1 MTRKQLQL
9 GIYKVIN
16 PLVRLLIRMG
26 LTPNMVTTI
35 GLVLNIG
42 VAIIFIV
49 GAEAGRRGD
58 LSYVGWAGALI
69 LFAGLFDMLD
79 GQVARLGNMSS
90 PFGALYDSV
99 LDRYSELILFLG
111 ICYYLV
117 SHHYFMSSLFAF
129 IGLIGSMM
137 VSYTRARAEGLG
149 IECKDGLMQRP
160 ERVIIIGVSALACG
174 IASKWMGGDYK
185 IAWPGSNF
193 PIFETISIFTIPL
206 TIMAFL
212 ANATAIGRLRDAKK
226 ALEKRAAAAS
236 ANSNAAATS
245 ASAAA
250 PSPAAS
256 PAASPTPS
264 PTTSP
269 AASPTA
275 SPAPPPPTTSAA
287 PLSASTST
295 GAAIVLI
302 FIVSL
307 IAALPGGA
315 QPSAPATAIK
325 TGPAPINDPVDTF
338 PVPPVNANSLFYLQR
353 TPNTNTIICELNQKN
368 GVLDKNE
375 PVKVLWIRFM
385 EQKQRQDLTFIQRHF
400 AYGLKERDLGNG
412 VYELHFVSYKKIPM
426 YLMRSPGDNKHHVFV
441 TIEGRQAILHRVYL
455 RIDPG
460 GTFWSPNV
468 KYLEL
473 KGTDVLNGRE
483 LIQRI
488 KV

>member
-1 MTRKQLQL
+1 MSTRKNLQL

-16 PLVRLLIRMG
+16 PVVKLLIRAG

-35 GLVLNIG
+35 GLLLNIG
-42 VAIIFIV
+42 VAIIFIS
-49 GAEAGRRGD
+49 GAEEGRRGD

-90 PFGALYDSV
+90 QFGALYDSV

-117 SHHYFMSSLFAF
+117 SHHYFLSSLFAF

-174 IASKWMGGDYK
+174 VASRWMGGDYK
-185 IAWPGSNF
+185 ISYPATNF

-212 ANATAIGRLRDAKK
+212 ANWTAIGRLRDAKRTLD
-226 ALEKRAAAAS
+226 ARARAAAGAGNGAVGAGKADAAGS
-236 ANSNAAATS
+236 GKADAAGSGKADAAAKSSLPLAIVVVLLAAFS
-245 ASAAA
+245 AVPGSAQ
-250 PSPAAS
+250 SS
-256 PAASPTPS
+256 G
-264 PTTSP
+264 
-269 AASPTA
+269 
-275 SPAPPPPTTSAA
+275 TSAA
-287 PLSASTST
+287 RPSAAHSSASSGTT
-295 GAAIVLI
+295 
-302 FIVSL
+302 
-307 IAALPGGA
+307 
-315 QPSAPATAIK
+315 
-325 TGPAPINDPVDTF
+325 DPVRDTVETF
-338 PVPPVNANSLFYLQR
+338 PIPPSNAMSLFYLQR
-353 TPNTNTIICELNQKN
+353 TPNCNTVICELNEKD
-368 GVLDKNE
+368 GVIDKDE
-375 PVKVLWIRFM
+375 PVHVLWIRYT
-385 EQKQRQDLTFIQRHF
+385 EQKQRQELNFIQRHF
-400 AYGLKERDLGNG
+400 AYGLKQRDLGDG
-412 VYELHFVSYKKIPM
+412 SWELHFVSYKKVPL
-426 YLMRSPGDNKHHVFV
+426 YLKKSSVDNRFHVFV
-441 TIEGRQAILHRVYL
+441 TISGRQAILNRVYL

-460 GTFWSPNV
+460 GTFWAPNV

-473 KGTDVLNGRE
+473 KGVDTQNGKE
-483 LIQRI
+483 LVQRI